1 MLVLFLFAVGQCEVN
16 HNAATIDRRACA
28 FGSYQVFKAHVQ
40 LALERLGCA
49 DTGTTCEDCSL
60 ATLDDCETFGVLAAY
75 SEEATDS
82 GLESLQ
88 AALSQC
94 IDPSLSS
101 TTSASLAAAIRS
113 SPPLACSKSGSVD
126 SAVVMATT
134 LVVATSA
141 VLFTWSIVTEQ
152 SASGKYGLVDQDD
165 KYH

>member
-1 MLVLFLFAVGQCEVN
+1 MLLVLLGVFGQCELN
-16 HNAATIDRRACA
+16 HNAATVDRRACA

-49 DTGTTCEDCSL
+49 DTGTACSDCSL

-75 SEEATDS
+75 SEEANDP
-82 GLESLQ
+82 GLEAIQ

-94 IDPSLSS
+94 IDPSLPS

-113 SPPLACSKSGSVD
+113 SPPLACSKAGNVD

-141 VLFTWSIVTEQ
+141 VLFTWSVVTKDP
-152 SASGKYGLVDQDD
+152 SGGNYGTICSSDE
-165 KYH
+165 